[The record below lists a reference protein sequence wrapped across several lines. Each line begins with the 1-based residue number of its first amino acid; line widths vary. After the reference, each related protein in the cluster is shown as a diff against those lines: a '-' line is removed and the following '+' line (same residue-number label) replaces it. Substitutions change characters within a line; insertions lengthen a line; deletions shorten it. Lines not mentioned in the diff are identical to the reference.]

1 MLPDHQVET
10 AFERGWHVLPDRELL
25 DIAEIEG
32 FDVLVTTDQ
41 NLRYQQAWAGRRL
54 SVLVLMTTD
63 WRTIRSQSHL
73 VAEAILLAAAG
84 SYLELR
90 FPR

>member
-10 AFERGWHVLPDRELL
+10 AFDRGWHVLPDGELL
-25 DIAEIEG
+25 DIAESQG
-32 FDVLVTTDQ
+32 FHVLVTTDQ

-63 WRTIRSQSHL
+63 WRSIRSQANL
-73 VAEAILLAAAG
+73 VAEALLLATAG